1 MRNFLLQYGQWCVC
15 GMAAAYLVLIVLLAM
30 VWRKNRQP
38 PGFVHGCGGSRPFV
52 RCGDDRPGGCLG
64 GAGASGL
71 QPAAVCQPR
80 SIDPAALSH
89 LCLRSGRGP
98 EGAGAVRAFSV
109 LVMLAG
115 AAQGFATD
123 LELVQAAGVVR
134 YASSEATPTWAE
146 TISRMLS
153 FGTVIPLMVCGVIAW
168 VRRKTPMLFLSG
180 LFMFVFAAVGPA
192 TGNMDLLFLF
202 SMMGEVLML
211 LFFWL
216 YARRQSQKARKGKIR
231 L

>member
-1 MRNFLLQYGQWCVC
+1 M
-15 GMAAAYLVLIVLLAM
+15 
-30 VWRKNRQP
+30 
-38 PGFVHGCGGSRPFV
+38 
-52 RCGDDRPGGCLG
+52 
-64 GAGASGL
+64 
-71 QPAAVCQPR
+71 
-80 SIDPAALSH
+80 
-89 LCLRSGRGP
+89 
-98 EGAGAVRAFSV
+98 

-134 YASSEATPTWAE
+134 YASSETTPAWAE

-168 VRRKTPMLFLSG
+168 VRQKTPMLFLSG

>member
-1 MRNFLLQYGQWCVC
+1 
-15 GMAAAYLVLIVLLAM
+15 
-30 VWRKNRQP
+30 
-38 PGFVHGCGGSRPFV
+38 
-52 RCGDDRPGGCLG
+52 
-64 GAGASGL
+64 
-71 QPAAVCQPR
+71 
-80 SIDPAALSH
+80 
-89 LCLRSGRGP
+89 
-98 EGAGAVRAFSV
+98 
-109 LVMLAG
+109 MLAG
-115 AAQGFATD
+115 AAQSFATD

-168 VRRKTPMLFLSG
+168 VRQKTPMLFLSG
-180 LFMFVFAAVGPA
+180 LFMFVFAAV
-192 TGNMDLLFLF
+192 GNMDLLFLF